1 VVKEIKFP
9 RRGKLV
15 VGIMSSN
22 LNFIEDAEHRLIKK
36 FGKTDFESP
45 LYPFTHTDYYTEEM
59 GEGLQKRFV
68 SFSELVAVEDLPYI
82 KIFTND
88 LERRTLKDGNRQ
100 VNIDPGYLTH
110 SQLIL
115 GTTKAYAHRIYLK
128 EGIYAELTYICK
140 KKKLQP
146 LEWTYPDFK
155 EPSIILFFQK
165 VRERYLKQVRISR

>member
-1 VVKEIKFP
+1 MVKEIKFP
-9 RRGKLV
+9 RRGKLIA
-15 VGIMSSN
+15 GIMSSN
-22 LNFIEDAEHRLIKK
+22 LNFIEDAEQRLIKK

-45 LYPFTHTDYYTEEM
+45 LYPFIHTDYYTEEM
-59 GEGLQKRFV
+59 GEGIHKKFV

-88 LERRTLKDGNRQ
+88 LEKRTLKEGKRQ

-110 SQLIL
+110 SQLVM
-115 GTTKAYAHRIYLK
+115 GTTKAYAHRVYLK

-140 KKKLQP
+140 KKRLQP
-146 LEWTYPDFK
+146 LDWTYPDFK
-155 EPSIILFFQK
+155 DPSIILFFQK